1 MNNISRLFDDFP
13 RDILTSPVML
23 SHGNKK
29 EKRQSKTEKEKIRA
43 KKEGGKNESYQLA
56 IPEGG
61 VWATELVWSKYH

>member
-1 MNNISRLFDDFP
+1 
-13 RDILTSPVML
+13 ML